1 MAVETERKFIIEK
14 PSLSILALQEG
25 YFSAEIKQ
33 SYLETDKNETR
44 RVREYIRDNTPKY
57 FETTKRRISPISAV
71 EAEREIGKAEYEA
84 LLKELKK
91 GSRTITKT
99 RHSFP
104 YRERIIEIDVYPEW
118 KKHAIMEIELADERE
133 EINVPDF
140 IKIHQEVSGKRE
152 YSNASLAMNFL
163 DEPN

>member
-1 MAVETERKFIIEK
+1 MAVETERKFIIEM
-14 PSLSILALQEG
+14 PNVPLLALQEG

-44 RVREYIRDNTPKY
+44 RVREYVRDNAPKY
-57 FETTKRRISPISAV
+57 FETVKRRISAISAI
-71 EAEREIGKAEYEA
+71 EDEREIGKSEYEA
-84 LLKELKK
+84 LLKNIKK
-91 GSRTITKT
+91 GSRTIRKT
-99 RHSFP
+99 RYSFP
-104 YRERIIEIDVYPEW
+104 YKGRLIEIDVYPEW
-118 KKHAIMEIELADERE
+118 KKYAIMEIELADENE

-140 IKIHQEVSGKRE
+140 IKIYLDVSGKRE